1 MCFLCVGTVRFSD
14 KPCQKTIPFFFFPL
28 VFTESITGFSA
39 PYPLH
44 VGTYQIIQ
52 GPAYCL
58 GAILIPIPVYLLKKL
73 TQ

>member
-14 KPCQKTIPFFFFPL
+14 KPCQKTIPFVAL
-28 VFTESITGFSA
+28 VSTESITGFSA